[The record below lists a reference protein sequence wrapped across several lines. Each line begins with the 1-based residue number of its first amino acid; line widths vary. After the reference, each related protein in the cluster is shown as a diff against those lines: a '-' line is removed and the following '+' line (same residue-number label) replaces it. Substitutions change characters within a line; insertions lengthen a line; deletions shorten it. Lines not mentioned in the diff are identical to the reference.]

1 MASTCVVG
9 CEPRNDPATGRLWS
23 SRLFPGPR
31 LRGLRDSTSSEP
43 LSARSL
49 QAPVSEKA
57 LATGPLWSHIHLA
70 TLISNEKKKGPR
82 KSFKIF
88 FLKEREQENGL
99 PPTYC
104 GVLCLSFYSL
114 FALRREKI
122 HKSFLNQNS
131 NLRNFQN
138 RSILC
143 QRVPSMYPELG
154 APEIAW
160 LQCRGPCQVGCKGK
174 QLTPF
179 LLAYHQHF
187 AGLQC

>member
-31 LRGLRDSTSSEP
+31 LRGLRDSASSEP

-57 LATGPLWSHIHLA
+57 LATGPLWSHVHLA
-70 TLISNEKKKGPR
+70 TLNSNEKKKGPR
-82 KSFKIF
+82 KFQDFFFFKG
-88 FLKEREQENGL
+88 KGTRKWTSPNL
-99 PPTYC
+99 PWGP
-104 GVLCLSFYSL
+104 LFIIYSL

-122 HKSFLNQNS
+122 HKSFPNQES
-131 NLRNFQN
+131 NLRHFQN

-160 LQCRGPCQVGCKGK
+160 LQCWGRCQVGV
-174 QLTPF
+174 
-179 LLAYHQHF
+179 
-187 AGLQC
+187 